1 MNELYAVD
9 PAAAAEPRRLAALL
23 EKFKASEGRFIGEY
37 PSDWR
42 SEVGKRLE
50 ERTIKDKELFERFRT
65 WSGLLGVNEPYVD
78 KDGWVLNAVRLRVE
92 GRLFEM
98 VFGESSTP
106 DGAVT
111 AIDDLVNYKVE
122 LKNSRES
129 FVSSDP
135 SHYARVCRPLFL
147 MSKEVVLYDY
157 KFSTCFEHQGV
168 KRMDNKRLRVLEKL
182 ISEIASTGVKK
193 RFLLVMN
200 KKHVNSFRDY
210 LAKHLSAVKRV
221 ADPESKVD
229 FRYVLDDTSF
239 PGASGHPRC
248 IFGVK
253 AGLRFDQGFQVLK
266 VRNLVN
272 WLDNET
278 LKPFQRKL
286 LPHFHQFTALP
297 SVV

>member
-42 SEVGKRLE
+42 SQVGSRLG

-65 WSGLLGVNEPYVD
+65 WSALLGVSEPYID
-78 KDGWVLNAVRLRVE
+78 KDGWVSNAVRLRE
-92 GRLFEM
+92 GRRLFEI
-98 VFGESSTP
+98 VFGESSSP

-111 AIDDLVNYKVE
+111 AIDDLVNYKVQ
-122 LKNSRES
+122 LKNGRES
-129 FVSSDP
+129 FVSSNPHD
-135 SHYARVCRPLFL
+135 YARVCRPLFL

-157 KFSTCFEHQGV
+157 RFSTCFDHQGA
-168 KRMDNKRLRVLEKL
+168 RRQDDKRLSVLGRL
-182 ISEIASTGVKK
+182 ISEFASTGVGKK
-193 RFLLVMN
+193 FLLVMN
-200 KKHVNSFRDY
+200 ERHVDPFRDY
-210 LAKHLSAVKRV
+210 LPEDLSAVKQV
-221 ADPESKVD
+221 ADPDSKVD

-239 PGASGHPRC
+239 PEASGHPRC

-266 VRNLVN
+266 DRNLVN
-272 WLDNET
+272 WLDDST
-278 LKPFQRKL
+278 LKPFQTKL
-286 LPHFHQFTALP
+286 LRHFHRFTALP
-297 SVV
+297 SLT

>member
-1 MNELYAVD
+1 MNELYAVE

-42 SEVGKRLE
+42 SRVGSRLG

-65 WSGLLGVNEPYVD
+65 WSALLGVNEPYVD
-78 KDGWVLNAVRLRVE
+78 KDGWVSNAVRLKVE

-98 VFGESSTP
+98 VFGENSSS

-122 LKNSRES
+122 LKNGRES
-129 FVSSDP
+129 FVSANPHD
-135 SHYARVCRPLFL
+135 YAKVCRPLFL

-157 KFSTCFEHQGV
+157 KFSTCFVHQGA
-168 KRMDNKRLRVLEKL
+168 RRQDDKRLSVLGRL
-182 ISEIASTGVKK
+182 ISEFASTGVGKK
-193 RFLLVMN
+193 FLLVMN
-200 KKHVNSFRDY
+200 ERHVDPFRDY
-210 LAKHLSAVKRV
+210 LPEDLSAVKRV
-221 ADPESKVD
+221 ADPDSKVD
-229 FRYVLDDTSF
+229 FRFVLDDTSF
-239 PGASGHPRC
+239 PNASGHPRC

-266 VRNLVN
+266 DPNLVN
-272 WLDNET
+272 WLDNST
-278 LKPFQRKL
+278 LKPFQTKL
-286 LPHFHQFTALP
+286 LRHFHRFTALP
-297 SVV
+297 SLT